1 MLKKN
6 NNLYNVYTLR
16 ETTFNSHD
24 CDYFVSPVHIS
35 MRECTIICEIAI
47 SDDLNTFSTGNAI
60 TFAFDF
66 FLSNEFQLFKCL
78 IEKQNKSMDFRSE
91 WKA

>member
-1 MLKKN
+1 MSCKI
-6 NNLYNVYTLR
+6 VYTLR

-35 MRECTIICEIAI
+35 MRECTRICEIAI

-60 TFAFDF
+60 AFGFDL
-66 FLSNEFQLFKCL
+66 FLSNEFQIFKCL
-78 IEKQNKSMDFRSE
+78 KNKTNQRISVVSGKHEKRFT
-91 WKA
+91 